1 MDSRKLDEILRGIA
15 VNNSKLDESNRKLD
29 EIKTEMTALKARLT
43 TVEDKQKELEESQS
57 SLGKK
62 VVEGDQNLQEQID
75 QIKKAS
81 NLMLFNVEETDA
93 ALSLAKEAL
102 HIILP
107 NHKEDFNLLRM
118 KAFPNSTTNKPPPI
132 RVFLS
137 SPAERSQALKNK
149 SLLKGLDQFKSISIS
164 ADMTKNQQKKYSL
177 RSPYRTRKRASEL
190 ADAAASE
197 GDTKKHRTDAAANEM
212 EIEDEDVPT

>member
-1 MDSRKLDEILRGIA
+1 MDSQKLDEILKGIA

-29 EIKTEMTALKARLT
+29 EIKTEISAIKGRLT
-43 TVEDKQKELEESQS
+43 AVEDKQKELEEAQNSTE
-57 SLGKK
+57 KK
-62 VVEGDQNLQEQID
+62 MVEGDKNLQEQID
-75 QIKKAS
+75 QIRKAS
-81 NLMLFNVEETDA
+81 NLMIFNVEETDA

-107 NHKEDFNLLRM
+107 DHKEDFNLLRM
-118 KAFPNSTTNKPPPI
+118 KAFPNSTSNKPPPI

-164 ADMTKNQQKKYSL
+164 ADMTKNQQQKYSM
-177 RSPYRTRKRASEL
+177 RSPYRTRKRASEM
-190 ADAAASE
+190 AEAAATE
-197 GDTKKHRTDAAANEM
+197 DGAKKHRTGTAANAM
-212 EIEDEDVPT
+212 DIEDEDVPT